1 MVVLEGGGSISFIS
15 NYEDI
20 ICILQC
26 MSASYMFNDD
36 KVQLNFWWEFNEI
49 L

>member
-1 MVVLEGGGSISFIS
+1 MRHDYIGPLDGGSGRGGGIS

-20 ICILQC
+20 MCILQC

-36 KVQLNFWWEFNEI
+36 KV
-49 L
+49 

>member
-1 MVVLEGGGSISFIS
+1 MRHAYIGPLDGDSGRGGGSIS

-36 KVQLNFWWEFNEI
+36 KV
-49 L
+49 